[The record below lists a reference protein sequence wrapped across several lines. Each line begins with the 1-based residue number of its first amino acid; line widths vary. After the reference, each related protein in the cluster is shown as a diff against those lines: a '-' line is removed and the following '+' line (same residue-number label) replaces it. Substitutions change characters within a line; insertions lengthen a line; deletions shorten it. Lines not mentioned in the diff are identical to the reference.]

1 MLAKLETR
9 GCKPT
14 ARGESRVAAIREK
27 PLTEAMSEKE
37 REIKTRFGTSSRTSN
52 KEEGE
57 EKNRCKRKGDG
68 GEDGVVQ
75 FGGLQGKK
83 IGHQWL
89 SHLPLA

>member
-1 MLAKLETR
+1 LETR

-27 PLTEAMSEKE
+27 PLTEAMSEKK
-37 REIKTRFGTSSRTSN
+37 REIKTRFSTSSRTRYEE
-52 KEEGE
+52 EEG
-57 EKNRCKRKGDG
+57 KRGIKGREIG

-83 IGHQWL
+83 IGHQLQWL